1 MSLLG
6 AAIGW
11 FILGG
16 LAAGVLVTFWDEIK
30 QWLNQVAADAV
41 EKVFGYK
48 ARQTMHRA
56 IAKID
61 RVMDKVRNTSTIY
74 TKKNPLDTHFVKT
87 DIIAEAPVH
96 EIDQQVL
103 NEIQKKKTLVQEF
116 EYKG

>member
-1 MSLLG
+1 MSLIG
-6 AAIGW
+6 FAIGW
-11 FILGG
+11 LLVGG
-16 LAAGVLVTFWDEIK
+16 VAATFLVTFWNEIRD
-30 QWLNQVAADAV
+30 WLNQVAADAV

-74 TKKNPLDTHFVKT
+74 AKKNPLDTHFVKT
-87 DIIAEAPVH
+87 DIVAEGNVY
-96 EIDQQVL
+96 EIDSRVL
-103 NEIQKKKTLVQEF
+103 DEVQRKGSIVQEF